1 MAQLGWVPVFIAL
14 HIFFYVSMLQKKILR
29 EDFENKRG
37 TVEIW
42 G

>member
-1 MAQLGWVPVFIAL
+1 MAQLDWVPVFIVL
-14 HIFFYVSMLQKKILR
+14 HVSYVNMLEKKILR